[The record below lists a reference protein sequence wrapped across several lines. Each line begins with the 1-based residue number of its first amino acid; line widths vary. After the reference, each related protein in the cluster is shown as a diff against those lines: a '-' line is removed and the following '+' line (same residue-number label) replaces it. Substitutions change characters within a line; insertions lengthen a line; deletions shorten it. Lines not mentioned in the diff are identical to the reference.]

1 MKFGRNQPRSQ
12 PIVRVARLAGP
23 ELVALLHSRHTSAF
37 VVCFHL
43 TPPLSCRQIR
53 SKLKV
58 VGAPIRAG
66 RLSRRRATA
75 SALPLRALDRDVL
88 ERRRIGEAGDL
99 AEGGLAHPRADAV
112 EEGEFPDRRID
123 RFLVD
128 QPLHLFKDRRPLF
141 RV

>member
-1 MKFGRNQPRSQ
+1 MRFVHKALERKIRL
-12 PIVRVARLAGP
+12 RVWSISGNCQASTADDY
-23 ELVALLHSRHTSAF
+23 
-37 VVCFHL
+37 
-43 TPPLSCRQIR
+43 
-53 SKLKV
+53 
-58 VGAPIRAG
+58 
-66 RLSRRRATA
+66 RRTA
-75 SALPLRALDRDVL
+75 ASTLPLRALDRDVL

-112 EEGEFPDRRID
+112 EEGEVPDRRID

>member
-12 PIVRVARLAGP
+12 PIVRLASRVRNSWLASFQAHLCIRRL
-23 ELVALLHSRHTSAF
+23 S
-37 VVCFHL
+37 HL

-75 SALPLRALDRDVL
+75 AAQPLRALDRDVL
-88 ERRRIGEAGDL
+88 ERRRIGKAGDL